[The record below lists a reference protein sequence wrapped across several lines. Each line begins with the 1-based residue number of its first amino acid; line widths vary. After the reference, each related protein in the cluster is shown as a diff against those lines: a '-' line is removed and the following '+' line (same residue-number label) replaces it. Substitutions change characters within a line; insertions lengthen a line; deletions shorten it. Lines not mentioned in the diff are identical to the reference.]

1 MANILRY
8 KGYYTKIE
16 YSSDDSI
23 LYGKIEGI
31 NDLVN
36 FESESA
42 LEIEKEFH
50 SAVDD
55 YLEFCKNVGKD
66 PNKSYK
72 GTFNVRISPDTHRR
86 IALKALKEGTTLN
99 QEVTKAIDQYLD
111 KNCNIIDLTAYNGLR
126 SMAISVGNEIALNGV
141 DAAGRELYP
150 N

>member
-8 KGYYTKIE
+8 NEYYTKIE
-16 YSSDDSI
+16 YSSEDNI

-50 SAVDD
+50 EAVDD
-55 YLEFCKNVGKD
+55 YLAFCESVGKD

-72 GTFNVRISPDTHRR
+72 GTFNVRISPEAHRK
-86 IALKALKEGTTLN
+86 IALKALRDGTTLN
-99 QEVTKAIDQYLD
+99 QEVTKAINQYLEEKSD
-111 KNCNIIDLTAYNGLR
+111 IIDLSAYRGLLNTEGSGGVR
-126 SMAISVGNEIALNGV
+126 LELNGA
-141 DAAGRELYP
+141 DAAQRELYP